1 MDSEL
6 MLCEREDVRD
16 EHVDTDVV
24 AESVE
29 EIIKEDNLP

>member
-6 MLCEREDVRD
+6 KLCERDDVRD
-16 EHVDTDVV
+16 ERADTDVI